1 METSDLKVVLTAP
14 SGGGK
19 TVLLSAFSKVLS
31 MGNRAENGFYISG
44 RDMGDLS
51 KVYFQMVQQCHWPAP
66 TEIGEFFSYEF
77 QMYPY
82 DSIKQAVPPLI
93 NFGYFD
99 FPGEITT
106 KTKAEIKDEAEMRCF
121 EAYREV
127 QETCDVHVVALDGLK
142 LVGLIKGGIQTKDG
156 KPCKAF
162 NEAILSKTK
171 ANMAAQLF
179 TALNHSIQ
187 IGDLHMP
194 DSKPLLIAITK
205 WDIVKSFG
213 ISLENVKT
221 FLLSAE
227 VGLSDELMRVPRD
240 IILIPVSVTGDKKTF
255 MNVTE
260 TGVSIDII
268 NKEFTPYNINILFN
282 LVFYTAIKARLDNI
296 MRDYM
301 AVRDDGEKELQARK
315 AELDAKLREIES
327 KQGVWGL
334 LGRMRRRVVDAYE
347 KVTSEHGMTERD
359 MLAMALMKIKEDSF
373 IEEELD
379 KDGKIPYL
387 RKVLLNM
394 KDALD
399 RNINGYMYLKR
410 K

>member
-1 METSDLKVVLTAP
+1 METSDLKVLFTAP

-19 TVLLSAFSKVLS
+19 TVLLSSFSKVLS
-31 MGNRAENGFYISG
+31 MGNRVENGFYISG

-82 DSIKQAVPPLI
+82 DSVKQAVPPLI

-106 KTKAEIKDEAEMRCF
+106 KTRPEIKDEAEMRCF

-142 LVGLIKGGIQTKDG
+142 LAALIKGGIKTKDG
-156 KPCKAF
+156 SACRAF
-162 NEAILSKTK
+162 NEAILNKTK

-187 IGDLHMP
+187 IDGLNMP
-194 DSKPLLIAITK
+194 DYKPLLIAITK
-205 WDIVKSFG
+205 WDIAKSLG

-240 IILIPVSVTGDKKTF
+240 IILIPVSVTGDNKTF

-260 TGVSIDII
+260 TGVSVDII
-268 NKEFTPYNINILFN
+268 NKEFTPYNVNILFN
-282 LVFYTAIKARLDNI
+282 LVFYTATKARLDNI
-296 MRDYM
+296 MEDYM
-301 AVRDDGEKELQARK
+301 TVRNEGEKELLARK
-315 AELDAKLREIES
+315 GRLDTELREIEN

-334 LGRMRRRVVDAYE
+334 LGRMRRRVVDVYE

-359 MLAMALMKIKEDSF
+359 MLAMALIKIKEDNF
-373 IEEELD
+373 IEKELD
-379 KDGKIPYL
+379 KEGKIPYL
-387 RKVLLNM
+387 SKVLLNM
-394 KDALD
+394 KDVLD
-399 RNINGYMYLKR
+399 RNINCYMYLKR
-410 K
+410 R